1 MEPKLREEQLRNEQ
15 QNEQENGKWRDKG
28 QLVLTQPI
36 SMHVSATEL
45 PLSFKLMLYLETF
58 FFSQEDYIICDW
70 CCLHLRLQSSITSVI
85 NFARTFSQCEI
96 FSMQSQGFP
105 LF

>member
-1 MEPKLREEQLRNEQ
+1 MEPKQQEELQKNEQ

-45 PLSFKLMLYLETF
+45 IPLSFK
-58 FFSQEDYIICDW
+58 IIDVMFRD
-70 CCLHLRLQSSITSVI
+70 LR
-85 NFARTFSQCEI
+85 FE
-96 FSMQSQGFP
+96 P
-105 LF
+105 